1 MERHRGLASVVHTAM
16 KNVPVVVVE
25 GPRAAG
31 KTTLIRS
38 VVGEANVFDLSAAD
52 TYEQAEA
59 SPRAWVEALPV
70 GAAIDEA
77 QRIPNLTLEIKRQ
90 SDLRSGVKG
99 QYLLTGSVRLRR
111 DELGGSDPLVG
122 RVRRCTLLPFAQCEL
137 GGGPLDVIASLFD
150 GKPSDWVAPPTQ
162 QPEMSEIM
170 IRGGFP
176 LMQEQSD
183 PANRRN
189 SLADYVQ
196 DLFSSPVVQ
205 TRRDTSAIVGL
216 FRWLSA
222 SSGQMQRITEFG
234 KSNELAKDTVTAYLA
249 ELQRAFLIR
258 SIPGWHRQLGKR
270 ETATPRLFVVDPSF
284 SADAHDLARH
294 QGAATE
300 AHGRI
305 FETFAATELER
316 LASWSSIRTSTYH
329 WREDAQRE
337 VDIVLEDELTG
348 RLVAFEIKA
357 ARESSPRFFDGI
369 KAFKGRYPEKFH
381 RGFVLHCGDHP
392 LRHADDL
399 WSLPFSALWTIGDR
413 LGPSPRQDSAVSRA
427 LRDTEAIVKQERSKK
442 TFRHQEL
449 GKLTRQIAT
458 VFDEDFFV
466 PLASVAETL
475 NRLNYRSSMG
485 VFGTRD
491 VPGKSPTGSPNS
503 AWGSQWTF
511 TDQHDDKKFLLT
523 GEVQF
528 DAEGATTWTVV
539 CALASREETFREM
552 REVPFVVDD
561 AQSRED
567 LRIELEEL
575 VAAFVASIPA
585 LLNRLEGWR
594 EP

>member
-1 MERHRGLASVVHTAM
+1 MERRRGLKSVVHAAM
-16 KNVPVVVVE
+16 KNVPVVVIE

-52 TYEQAEA
+52 AYEQAAA

-77 QRIPNLTLEIKRQ
+77 QRIPNLSLEIKRQ

-137 GGGPLDVIASLFD
+137 DNGPLDVIAALFD
-150 GKPSDWVAPPTQ
+150 ANPSHWHAPPTRQ
-162 QPEMSEIM
+162 DEMFEIM
-170 IRGGFP
+170 SRGGFS

-183 PANRRN
+183 PASRRN
-189 SLADYVQ
+189 SLADYVH
-196 DLFSSPVVQ
+196 DLFSSPEKQ
-205 TRRDTSAIVGL
+205 TRRDPAAISRL

-222 SSGQMQRITEFG
+222 SSGQMQQITEFG
-234 KSNELAKDTVTAYLA
+234 RSNELAKDTVSAYLT
-249 ELQRAFLIR
+249 ELQQVFLIR
-258 SIPGWHRQLGKR
+258 AVPGWHAQPGKR
-270 ETATPRLFVVDPSF
+270 ETTTPRLFVVDPSF

-294 QGAATE
+294 RGAATE

-305 FETFAATELER
+305 FETFAVTELER

-329 WREDAQRE
+329 WRDADKHE
-337 VDIVLEDELTG
+337 ADLVLEDENTG
-348 RLVAFEIKA
+348 RLIAIEIKA
-357 ARESSPRFFDGI
+357 ARESSPKFFDGI
-369 KAFKGRYPEKFH
+369 KAFRQRYPEKFH
-381 RGFVLHCGDHP
+381 RGLVLHCGDHP
-392 LRHADDL
+392 LRHEDDL
-399 WSLPFSALWTIGDR
+399 WSLPFSALWHIGEP
-413 LGPSPRQDSAVSRA
+413 LGSPPQQDSAISRA
-427 LRDTEAIVKQERSKK
+427 LRETEAIVKQGRLLKNA
-442 TFRHQEL
+442 RHEEL
-449 GKLTRQIAT
+449 AKLTRQVAT

-475 NRLNYRSSMG
+475 SRLNYRSSMQ

-491 VPGKSPTGSPNS
+491 APGRSPTGSPDS
-503 AWGSQWTF
+503 AWGTLWTF
-511 TDQHDDKKFLLT
+511 TDQNDDKKFLFT

-528 DAEGATTWTVV
+528 DADGATTWTVV
-539 CALASREETFREM
+539 CAAASREEIFRDM
-552 REVPFVVDD
+552 RQFSLVVDD

-567 LRIELEEL
+567 LRIELEKL

-585 LLNRLEGWR
+585 LLNWLEGWA